1 MEEVTSNMEPPLD
14 SGIEQSAPAPPP
26 GGAEP
31 TESAESEN
39 GGLKWWVWA
48 LIGIG
53 ALVLILFLVGLFNQ
67 EAETA
72 PAPST
77 DDSWTRVQT
86 SGVLRVGTS
95 ADYPPFE
102 YYNEQLAIDGFDMAL
117 VREISNK
124 LGVQTEISD
133 FAFPSL
139 ADAVRIGQIDVAMA
153 ALSITAEREAV
164 ADFTNIY
171 YVGEDGVL
179 ANQDSSI
186 EEVTSA
192 ADVAGMRV
200 GVQRGSVYEQLGQA
214 NLVDAGFIPQQNLIL
229 YDKADQIITDL
240 ERNSLDVGAMDL
252 KPAIDFAENRG
263 VRLVGK
269 GLNQQRFAIAANNGA
284 TELINR
290 INQALVEL
298 QNDGTIARLS
308 EQYLDL
314 DPGEIIPP
322 PTPAPTPESCI
333 DGSEVVRDLNYDT
346 NDLDNPPVFEPGE
359 RFQKG
364 WRLRN
369 TGTCTWTSAYFAA
382 YVRGNTPAAQMGGQP
397 TRIVGEVQTGQTYD
411 LWVNLTAPNEPGA
424 YVGYWQMHNDVSTAF
439 GETFVVAAEVPGPTP
454 EPTATLTATAVPT
467 ATETAEPVQPLPTP
481 DTETPEPTATEVPP
495 EATATE
501 VPPEATATSTP
512 VPGAEIMDILWEW
525 TSLQEAA
532 PPSQSVITDPENY
545 NLVLFSNG
553 TVSAKADCNTV
564 QGTYEITATELT
576 FEFGQFTLATCPE
589 GSLSEQYIQ
598 LLTEVDAW
606 AILNSQLFLGSGD
619 GPGESNASILGF
631 MNEGPAPQ
639 N

>member
-1 MEEVTSNMEPPLD
+1 M
-14 SGIEQSAPAPPP
+14 
-26 GGAEP
+26 
-31 TESAESEN
+31 
-39 GGLKWWVWA
+39 KWWVWA

-117 VREISNK
+117 VREIGNK
-124 LGVQTEISD
+124 LGVRTEISD

-139 ADAVRIGQIDVAMA
+139 PDAVRIGQIDVAMA

-186 EEVTSA
+186 EEVTTAS
-192 ADVAGMRV
+192 DVAGMRV
-200 GVQRGSVYEQLGQA
+200 GVQRGSVYEQLAQS
-214 NLVDAGFIPQQNLIL
+214 NLVDAGFIPQQNLIV

-240 ERNSLDVGAMDL
+240 ERNALDVGAMDL

-322 PTPAPTPESCI
+322 PTPAPTPEKCI
-333 DGSEVVRDLNYDT
+333 DGSEVVRDLNYET
-346 NDLDNPPVFEPGE
+346 NDLEDLPELAPGE
-359 RFQKG
+359 KFQKG

-369 TGTCTWTSAYFAA
+369 TGTCTWTSAYFAS

-397 TRIVGEVQTGQTYD
+397 TSIVGEVQTGQTYD
-411 LWVNLTAPNEPGA
+411 LWVNLQAPQDPGE
-424 YVGYWQMHNDVSTAF
+424 YVAYWQMHNNAQTAF

-454 EPTATLTATAVPT
+454 VPTETPTPTEVPT

-495 EATATE
+495 DATATE
-501 VPPEATATSTP
+501 VPPEPTETP

-525 TSLQEAA
+525 VSLQEAD
-532 PPSQSVITDPENY
+532 PPGQSLIADSENY
-545 NLVLFSNG
+545 NLVLMPDF
-553 TVSAKADCNTV
+553 TFTAKADCNNLAGEYTI
-564 QGTYEITATELT
+564 TETEIELEPGPYT
-576 FEFGQFTLATCPE
+576 KVACPE
-589 GSLSEQYIQ
+589 GSLSDQYIQ
-598 LLTEVDAW
+598 LLDQVDAW
-606 AILNSQLFLGSGD
+606 ALINEQLFFGYGEGAGVMGYENAGD
-619 GPGESNASILGF
+619 PPVE
-631 MNEGPAPQ
+631 
-639 N
+639 